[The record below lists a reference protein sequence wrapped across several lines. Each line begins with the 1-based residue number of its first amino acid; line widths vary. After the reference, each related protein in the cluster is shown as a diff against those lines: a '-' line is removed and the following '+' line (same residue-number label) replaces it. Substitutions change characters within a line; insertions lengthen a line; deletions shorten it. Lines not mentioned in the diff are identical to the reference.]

1 MMSILPAHDDEIDSI
16 RSLVSSATLDPEVKG
31 GLRWRLGKESS
42 GDRYTVVG
50 VWHINAKI
58 YRGSSIRLK
67 IQDADRFDF
76 LSSSGEV
83 TCEVT
88 LKMTS
93 IVSNLLDDEIDS
105 IRSLVSSATLDP
117 EVKGGLRWRLGKESS
132 GDRYTVVGVW
142 HINAKIY
149 RGSSIRLKIRDADRF
164 DFLSSSGEVTCEV
177 TLKMTSI
184 VSNLL
189 VSFFVVVDSVICLCR

>member
-1 MMSILPAHDDEIDSI
+1 MEYAIKEAVPKVGLEFEKGKELYHVKLSDNLQPGSTISCKCRVAENQKKLELYKIELNQVRHLVADMSCLDKSLDLRLMLCTKRIITTLTDDE
-16 RSLVSSATLDPEVKG
+16 V
-31 GLRWRLGKESS
+31 
-42 GDRYTVVG
+42 
-50 VWHINAKI
+50 
-58 YRGSSIRLK
+58 
-67 IQDADRFDF
+67 
-76 LSSSGEV
+76 
-83 TCEVT
+83 
-88 LKMTS
+88 
-93 IVSNLLDDEIDS
+93 DS